1 MTRQTYGLFALS
13 VIMIYFGRF
22 GNGSILAHLQNDIDQ
37 LKADFNSSHSDVA
50 DGGPIFTEKLLNWT
64 ERNEKRIILSQI
76 VSMYLEMLTSL
87 KVTHQSK
94 AHIKH
99 ISEEL
104 YTLKNSLPD
113 GLKKLKDLK
122 DLEKLQ
128 MSDLK
133 IQRKAVH
140 ELFSVL
146 QKLVE
151 TPTSLKRKRSQSQR
165 RCKC

>member
-1 MTRQTYGLFALS
+1 MTCQTYCLFILS

-22 GNGSILAHLQNDIDQ
+22 GNSSILAHLQNDIDQ
-37 LKADFNSSHSDVA
+37 LKADFNASHSDVA
-50 DGGPIFTEKLLNWT
+50 DDGPIFTKKLMNWT

-76 VSMYLEMLTSL
+76 VSMYLEMLDKTD
-87 KVTHQSK
+87 KSK
-94 AHIKH
+94 AHIRH

-104 YTLKNSLPD
+104 YTLRNSLPD
-113 GLKKLKDLK
+113 GLKKLEDLK
-122 DLEKLQ
+122 DLAKLQ
-128 MSDLK
+128 MTDLK
-133 IQRKAVH
+133 IQRKAAH

-151 TPTSLKRKRSQSQR
+151 TPTSLKRKRSQSQS

>member
-1 MTRQTYGLFALS
+1 MTCQTYSLFVLS

-22 GNGSILAHLQNDIDQ
+22 GNSLILAQLQNDIDQ

-50 DGGPIFTEKLLNWT
+50 DGGPIFTEKLINWT

-76 VSMYLEMLTSL
+76 VSLYLEMLENTD
-87 KVTHQSK
+87 KSK
-94 AHIKH
+94 PHVRH

-113 GLKKLKDLK
+113 GLKKVKDLM
-122 DLEKLQ
+122 DLAQLQ
-128 MSDLK
+128 MRDLK
-133 IQRKAVH
+133 IQRKAVN

-151 TPTSLKRKRSQSQR
+151 TSTSLKRKRSQSQR

>member
-1 MTRQTYGLFALS
+1 MTCQTYSLFVLS

-22 GNGSILAHLQNDIDQ
+22 GNSSILADLQNDIDQ

-50 DGGPIFTEKLLNWT
+50 DGGPIFTEKLKNWT

-76 VSMYLEMLTSL
+76 VSMYLEMLEGTD
-87 KVTHQSK
+87 KSK
-94 AHIKH
+94 AHIRH

-104 YTLKNSLPD
+104 YTLRNSLPD
-113 GLKKLKDLK
+113 GLKKLEDLN
-122 DLEKLQ
+122 DLAKLQ
-128 MSDLK
+128 MTDLK

>member
-1 MTRQTYGLFALS
+1 MICQTYSFFVLS

-22 GNGSILAHLQNDIDQ
+22 GNSLILAQLQKDIDQ

-50 DGGPIFTEKLLNWT
+50 DGGPIFTEKLTNWT

-76 VSMYLEMLTSL
+76 VSMYLEMLENTD
-87 KVTHQSK
+87 KSK
-94 AHIKH
+94 PHVRH

-113 GLKKLKDLK
+113 GLKKMKDLM
-122 DLEKLQ
+122 DLTKLQ

-133 IQRKAVH
+133 IQRKAVN

-146 QKLVE
+146 QKLAE
-151 TPTSLKRKRSQSQR
+151 TSTLKRKRSQPQR

>member
-1 MTRQTYGLFALS
+1 MTCQTYSLFVLS

-22 GNGSILAHLQNDIDQ
+22 GNSLILAQLQNDIDL

-50 DGGPIFTEKLLNWT
+50 DGGPIFTEKLINWT

-76 VSMYLEMLTSL
+76 VSMYLEMLENTD
-87 KVTHQSK
+87 KSK
-94 AHIKH
+94 AHVRH

-113 GLKKLKDLK
+113 GLKKVKDLT
-122 DLEKLQ
+122 DLAKLQ

-133 IQRKAVH
+133 IQRKAVN

-151 TPTSLKRKRSQSQR
+151 ISPSSKRKRSQSQR

>member
-1 MTRQTYGLFALS
+1 MTCQTYSLFVLS

-22 GNGSILAHLQNDIDQ
+22 GNSLILAQLQNDIDQ

-50 DGGPIFTEKLLNWT
+50 DGGPIFTDKLINWT

-76 VSMYLEMLTSL
+76 VSMYLEMLEKTD
-87 KVTHQSK
+87 TSK
-94 AHIKH
+94 AHVRH

-104 YTLKNSLPD
+104 YTLKRSLPD
-113 GLKKLKDLK
+113 GLKKMNDLM
-122 DLEKLQ
+122 DLTKLQ

-133 IQRKAVH
+133 IQRKAVN

-151 TPTSLKRKRSQSQR
+151 TSTSIKRKRSQSQR

>member
-1 MTRQTYGLFALS
+1 MTCQTYRLFVLS

-22 GNGSILAHLQNDIDQ
+22 GNSSLLAQLENDIDQ
-37 LKADFNSSHSDVA
+37 LKADFNSSNSDVA
-50 DGGPIFTEKLLNWT
+50 DGGPIFTDKLINWT

-76 VSMYLEMLTSL
+76 VSLYLEMLENTD
-87 KVTHQSK
+87 KSK
-94 AHIKH
+94 AHIRH

-113 GLKKLKDLK
+113 GLKKMKDLM
-122 DLEKLQ
+122 DLSKLQ

-133 IQRKAVH
+133 IQRKAAH

-146 QKLVE
+146 QRLVE
-151 TPTSLKRKRSQSQR
+151 TSTSLKRKRSQFQR
-165 RCKC
+165 KCKC

>member
-1 MTRQTYGLFALS
+1 MTCQTYSLFVLS
-13 VIMIYFGRF
+13 VIMIFFGHF
-22 GNGSILAHLQNDIDQ
+22 GNGLMLAQLQNDIDQ

-50 DGGPIFTEKLLNWT
+50 DGGPIFTDKLINWT

-76 VSMYLEMLTSL
+76 VSMYLEML
-87 KVTHQSK
+87 KNADKRK
-94 AHIKH
+94 AHVRH

-104 YTLKNSLPD
+104 STLKQDLPD
-113 GLKKLKDLK
+113 GLKKMKDLM
-122 DLEKLQ
+122 DLTKVQ

-133 IQRKAVH
+133 IQRKAVN

-151 TPTSLKRKRSQSQR
+151 TPATSKRKRSQFQR